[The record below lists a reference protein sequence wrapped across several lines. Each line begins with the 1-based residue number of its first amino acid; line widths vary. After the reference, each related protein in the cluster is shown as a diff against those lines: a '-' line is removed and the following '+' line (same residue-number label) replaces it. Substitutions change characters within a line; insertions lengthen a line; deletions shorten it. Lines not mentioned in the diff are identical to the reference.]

1 MMQLVFDGGDAV
13 ELLGSFVSG
22 ACLLEDESFFNAS
35 LDDVAFNDGVLD
47 EGFCSIALEDEKPDI
62 ATSDEEMLEDEVSD
76 DDKLVYDTEDDVY
89 ETAGAGS
96 GAGALTLSSSQPVKK
111 DAMINNVIGK
121 IADALFE

>member
-1 MMQLVFDGGDAV
+1 MQFVLAELGAV
-13 ELLGSFVSG
+13 ELLDTFVSG

-35 LDDVAFNDGVLD
+35 LDDVALNDGVLD
-47 EGFCSIALEDEKPDI
+47 EGFCSITLEDEKPDI
-62 ATSDEEMLEDEVSD
+62 ATSDEEMQEDEVSD

-96 GAGALTLSSSQPVKK
+96 GAGALTLSSSQPVKNA
-111 DAMINNVIGK
+111 AMINNVIGK

>member
-1 MMQLVFDGGDAV
+1 MQFVLAELGAV
-13 ELLGSFVSG
+13 ELLDSFVSG

-35 LDDVAFNDGVLD
+35 LDDVALNDGVLD
-47 EGFCSIALEDEKPDI
+47 EGFCSITLEDEKPDI
-62 ATSDEEMLEDEVSD
+62 ATSDEEMQEDEVSD

-96 GAGALTLSSSQPVKK
+96 GAGALTLSSSQPVKNA
-111 DAMINNVIGK
+111 AMINNVIGK